1 MAAIRLAA
9 PEPGGPVSGPPP
21 VRSPL
26 RGSSTKYRTKCGRT
40 ARNSTRRS
48 SEGGSALLR
57 SVAVPTRASTL
68 LTLLALGPVCACHH
82 PPPPSNDPAD
92 PPEVVEEDSSEGV
105 TATDARDEDAE
116 RAAEQARIDASARRI
131 IHEVAATRGLPVT
144 GEFGVELISKDG
156 VREFVRTAMYEELN
170 SEEIK
175 LLGRIQTS
183 LGVLPV
189 GSDGE
194 QVMLDLYEFGV
205 LGIYDPKRKVLL
217 IGDYLD
223 RSSLGMVVGH
233 EGAHGLQD
241 MHFDLEA
248 LTDMHKGRSDLDTA
262 QTFLVEG
269 DAQASYL
276 AWMAGQD
283 GLEGIGDDL
292 LTAQADMVLMIGEGM
307 GVPYPT
313 LARMLQ
319 MPYTD
324 GTMNVIRLA
333 REQGWAA
340 IDALYK
346 DLPTTTEQMLH
357 LDKLAKRE
365 AAKPVKID
373 PTPLLAVA
381 PGHKVAWEDE
391 LGEASLLAM
400 LAGVVPPFKAR
411 AAAAGWGGD
420 RFIALEHET
429 NPAAAPL
436 LVGVI
441 TWDSEREAKEFE
453 PVFREYLEY
462 HKPTQYLVARKR
474 EKILY
479 ATHFEVIG
487 GTEPAEQLTK
497 AAWGAFSFK

>member
-1 MAAIRLAA
+1 L
-9 PEPGGPVSGPPP
+9 
-21 VRSPL
+21 
-26 RGSSTKYRTKCGRT
+26 
-40 ARNSTRRS
+40 
-48 SEGGSALLR
+48 ALLR
-57 SVAVPTRASTL
+57 SLPVPTRASTS
-68 LTLLALGPVCACHH
+68 LTLLALGLGLASVGACHH

-92 PPEVVEEDSSEGV
+92 PPAEVVEEDSREGV
-105 TATDARDEDAE
+105 SEANERDEDAE

-131 IHEVAATRGLPVT
+131 IQEVAATRGLPVT
-144 GEFGVELISKDG
+144 GEFAVELVSKDG
-156 VREFVRTAMYEELN
+156 VREFVRTAMYEQL
-170 SEEIK
+170 SSDEIK

-205 LGIYDPKRKVLL
+205 LGIYDPKRKVLM
-217 IGDYLD
+217 IGDFLD
-223 RSSLGMVVGH
+223 RGSLGMVVGH

-248 LTDMHKGRSDLDTA
+248 LTDMHKGQSDLDTA

-276 AWMAGQD
+276 AWMAGHD

-307 GVPYPT
+307 GIPYPT

-365 AAKPVKID
+365 PAKPVKID
-373 PTPLLAVA
+373 PAPLLEVA
-381 PGHKVAWEDE
+381 AGHRVAWEDE

-400 LAGVVPPFKAR
+400 LAGVAPPFRAR

-441 TWDSEREAKEFE
+441 TWDNEREAKEFE
-453 PVFREYLEY
+453 PVFREYLEH
-462 HKPTQYLVARKR
+462 HKPATYLLVRKR

-479 ATHFEVIG
+479 ATHFEVLG
-487 GTEPAEQLTK
+487 ETQPAEQLTK
-497 AAWGAFSFK
+497 AAWRAFSFK

>member
-1 MAAIRLAA
+1 M
-9 PEPGGPVSGPPP
+9 P
-21 VRSPL
+21 
-26 RGSSTKYRTKCGRT
+26 
-40 ARNSTRRS
+40 
-48 SEGGSALLR
+48 
-57 SVAVPTRASTL
+57 VPTRASTL
-68 LTLLALGPVCACHH
+68 TVLLVLGSGLASVGACHH
-82 PPPPSNDPAD
+82 PPPPSNDPAN
-92 PPEVVEEDSSEGV
+92 PPAEVVEEDPHEGV
-105 TATDARDEDAE
+105 SADDATPEDAE
-116 RAAEQARIDASARRI
+116 RAAEQARVDASARRI
-131 IHEVAATRGLPVT
+131 IQEVAATRGLPVK
-144 GEFGVELISKDG
+144 GEFGVELISKEG
-156 VREFVRTAMYEELN
+156 VREFVREAMYEEMT

-217 IGDYLD
+217 IGDFLD
-223 RSSLGMVVGH
+223 RGSLGMVVGH

-241 MHFDLEA
+241 MHFNLEA
-248 LTDMHKGRSDLDTA
+248 MTHMHKGQSDLDTA

-276 AWMAGQD
+276 AWMAGSE
-283 GLEGIGDDL
+283 GLAGIGDDL
-292 LTAQADMVLMIGEGM
+292 LSAQADMVLMIGDGM
-307 GVPYPT
+307 GVPHPT

-333 REQGWAA
+333 RDQGWAA

-346 DLPTTTEQMLH
+346 EMPTTTEQMLH

-365 AAKPVKID
+365 PAKPVKID
-373 PTPLLAVA
+373 AGPLLEVA
-381 PGHKVAWEDE
+381 GGHKVAWEDE
-391 LGEASLLAM
+391 LGEASLVAM
-400 LAGVVPPFKAR
+400 LADVAPPFNAR

-441 TWDSEREAKEFE
+441 TWDSEAEAKEFE
-453 PVFREYLEY
+453 PVFREYLEQ
-462 HKPTQYLVARKR
+462 HKPTSHLLVRKR
-474 EKILY
+474 DKILY
-479 ATHFEVIG
+479 ATHFEVVSG
-487 GTEPAEQLTK
+487 SEPAEQLSK
-497 AAWGAFSFK
+497 AAWRAFSFK